1 MIGMAPPVNKLQP
14 GSRPADGTYLKEYAI
29 LGMMKPRIY
38 LDNSA
43 TTRVDE
49 IVLEAMLPCF
59 RDNFGNAS
67 SVHLFGQEARAS
79 VEDARRSVAELLGAD
94 TREVVFTSG
103 GTESDNAALWGI
115 FRSGYRA
122 GNHIITTKIEHPAIL
137 ATCKALENSGAEV
150 TYVPV
155 DSSGRVESKAI
166 EEAIRDNTILISV
179 MHANNETGII
189 QPIREISEIARRRGI
204 LIHTDAVQSVGK
216 IPTKAHEL
224 DVDLLSLSGHKIH
237 GPKGVGVLYI
247 RKGTRMVPFMTGGS
261 HERKRRAG
269 TENVPA
275 IAGLGAAARLAAERL
290 PEMQTRVSQLRDRLE
305 SQAITR
311 IPGVRINGNGP
322 RLPNITNL
330 SFDGLEGEAA
340 VIALD
345 LEGVAAS
352 TGSACSSGSLDPS
365 HVLIAMGLRPEVVQG
380 SLRFSLCYHNTEE
393 EVGHALQI
401 LESVVQRLRK
411 LSKRVCA

>member
-1 MIGMAPPVNKLQP
+1 
-14 GSRPADGTYLKEYAI
+14 
-29 LGMMKPRIY
+29 MMKPRIY

-59 RDNFGNAS
+59 RENFGNAS

-79 VEDARRSVAELLGAD
+79 VEDARRPVAELLGAD
-94 TREVVFTSG
+94 TREIVFTSG
-103 GTESDNAALWGI
+103 GTESDNTALWGI

-155 DSSGRVESKAI
+155 DSSGRVNPGAI
-166 EEAIRDNTILISV
+166 EEAIRENTILISV

-189 QPIREISEIARRRGI
+189 QPIREISEMARRRGI
-204 LIHTDAVQSVGK
+204 VVHTDAVQSVGK
-216 IPTKAHEL
+216 IPTNVHEL

-247 RKGTRMVPFMTGGS
+247 RKGIRMVPFMTGGS

-290 PEMQTRVSQLRDRLE
+290 PEMQARVSGLRDRLE
-305 SQAITR
+305 TQAMTR

-330 SFDGLEGEAA
+330 SFEGLEGEAA

-393 EVGHALQI
+393 EVDRALQI